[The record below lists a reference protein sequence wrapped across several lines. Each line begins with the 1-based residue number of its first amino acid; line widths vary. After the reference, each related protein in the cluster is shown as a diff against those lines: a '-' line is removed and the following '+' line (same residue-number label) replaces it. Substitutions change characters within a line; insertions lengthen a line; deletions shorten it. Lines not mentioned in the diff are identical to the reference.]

1 MLLHVNVAIGSGH
14 HHDRL
19 SGRGG
24 LPTYVDVL
32 PTVNQRRR
40 TQIAG
45 LNGLVPG
52 RACLAD
58 AMDEVFEAVYEI
70 SPQLGGRFHLFLRH
84 QRPAAGTIPPIAD
97 ADLVAADME
106 VFRRKKSGKLL
117 QNVAQHFEILF
128 ATGAKRFPHLL
139 RPVGNRTG
147 RPAERFRINRRKRLA
162 VSGQVDLRD
171 DLHVAE
177 RGVIHDLANVLLRIE
192 PAVAFVPRA
201 VRGRQRLAGPA
212 PGSPGRE
219 FRIFLDLDTPAVVV
233 GQVPVQRIELM
244 TRHPVDIPHHGRLVR
259 KVTGHVEHNAPVS
272 ETGRILDMKTG
283 DRERFGMSRG
293 VRSVNRY
300 RHQLKQGLQRI
311 ERSAPVVRPDRDPAR
326 GDIQQV
332 ALLGQSALVLFD
344 GYLLD
349 AAAMSAGGKA
359 VAAHPLDVVVQV
371 IEQIR
376 KSGTV
381 NFSLLGDQELPLPPV
396 RPFGSRNQVLAVTKQ
411 TQQNE

>member
-1 MLLHVNVAIGSGH
+1 M
-14 HHDRL
+14 
-19 SGRGG
+19 
-24 LPTYVDVL
+24 
-32 PTVNQRRR
+32 
-40 TQIAG
+40 
-45 LNGLVPG
+45 
-52 RACLAD
+52 
-58 AMDEVFEAVYEI
+58 
-70 SPQLGGRFHLFLRH
+70 
-84 QRPAAGTIPPIAD
+84 
-97 ADLVAADME
+97 
-106 VFRRKKSGKLL
+106 
-117 QNVAQHFEILF
+117 
-128 ATGAKRFPHLL
+128 
-139 RPVGNRTG
+139 
-147 RPAERFRINRRKRLA
+147 
-162 VSGQVDLRD
+162 
-171 DLHVAE
+171 
-177 RGVIHDLANVLLRIE
+177 
-192 PAVAFVPRA
+192 
-201 VRGRQRLAGPA
+201 
-212 PGSPGRE
+212 
-219 FRIFLDLDTPAVVV
+219 
-233 GQVPVQRIELM
+233 QRIELM
-244 TRHPVDIPHHGRLVR
+244 TRYPVDIPHHGRLVR

-283 DRERFGMSRG
+283 DRERFGMLRG
-293 VRSVNRY
+293 VRPVNRY

-381 NFSLLGDQELPLPPV
+381 NFSLLGDQELPLPLV